1 MVIPVRRG
9 ATEASPNRHLL
20 LAQKLP
26 YLVSHDFAAREIS
39 CDFEEIQM
47 ICVTS
52 NSDRPTREPIRKG
65 GSKGFFKRSLVRSVF
80 LSVAAF
86 TGFSLFVGAVVV
98 PHEMDRLIQPEE
110 VTIRNLVVDEQEQF
124 LLAYCAC
131 VPRNN
136 EAPTH
141 YQLSTQRLGESEL
154 DPEILPTFGKPVRV
168 HPIASGMIIAEANGT
183 LRRVSGSELKSE
195 TIGVHSLGR
204 IWKMNCSPDERTLL
218 VWDFGYSAWDLTTKQ
233 KLCEQPSDF
242 RVAVLSRNGRSIYCD
257 KSNFMIELDLVSGA
271 YVRQLSRPGDVV
283 EAALSP
289 DGRLLATLGAD
300 RRIQVTNV
308 VDGTLQWE
316 RNITGKASASRLPAP
331 LVVPVLKFSP
341 DGEHVLCAHEIDDPK
356 HWGLSVWSAHSGEMA
371 MAFEAHTGRITG
383 AQFAG
388 PRTVYT
394 WAEDCKLRKWQ
405 LRSSD
410 ALLEAN
416 WNTESWRTQ
425 GD

>member
-1 MVIPVRRG
+1 
-9 ATEASPNRHLL
+9 
-20 LAQKLP
+20 
-26 YLVSHDFAAREIS
+26 
-39 CDFEEIQM
+39 M
-47 ICVTS
+47 ICVTP
-52 NSDRPTREPIRKG
+52 NSGQHPHEPVRKG
-65 GSKGFFKRSLVRSVF
+65 SSKRLNKRLLARSVL
-80 LSVAAF
+80 LSLAAF

-98 PHEMDRLIQPEE
+98 PHEMDRLIQPEA
-110 VTIRNLVVDEQEQF
+110 VAIRNLMVDEQEQF

-136 EAPTH
+136 EAAIH
-141 YQLSTQRLGESEL
+141 YQLSTQRLDEGEL
-154 DPEILPTFGKPVRV
+154 DPEILPTFGKPVRA
-168 HPIASGMIIAEANGT
+168 HPIAGGMIIAEANGT
-183 LRRVSGSELKSE
+183 LRRISGSESKSE
-195 TIGVHSLGR
+195 TIGIHSMGR
-204 IWKMNCSPDERTLL
+204 IWKMTCSSDEHTLL
-218 VWDFGYSAWDLTTKQ
+218 VWDFGYSAWDLTTNQ

-242 RVAVLSRNGRSIYCD
+242 RVAVLSRNGKSIYCD
-257 KSNFMIELDLVSGA
+257 KGNFMIELDLLTGA
-271 YVRQLSRPGDVV
+271 YLRQLSRPGLIV

-289 DGRLLATLGAD
+289 DGRLLATLGTD

-316 RNITGKASASRLPAP
+316 RNITGKASASRLSAP
-331 LVVPVLKFSP
+331 LIVPVLKFSP
-341 DGEHVLCAHEIDDPK
+341 DGEHILCAHEIDGAK
-356 HWGLSVWSAHSGEMA
+356 HWGLSVWGTHDGEID
-371 MAFEAHTGRITG
+371 MAFEAHAGRIVG

-410 ALLEAN
+410 ALLVAD